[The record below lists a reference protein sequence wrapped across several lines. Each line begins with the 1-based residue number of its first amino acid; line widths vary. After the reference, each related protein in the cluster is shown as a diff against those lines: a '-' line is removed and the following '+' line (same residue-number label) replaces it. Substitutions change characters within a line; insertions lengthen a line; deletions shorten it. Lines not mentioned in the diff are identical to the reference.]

1 MLWGIAM
8 NPGFWLV
15 NAETQRAAEIRRA
28 LLFFAFLRDALRLC
42 VNPGLAVALALP
54 GCVFLWFASW
64 FRLAILVPLLVVIL
78 GWQVSVQVSAAPA
91 TNAAVRIAAPGFA
104 GSQSCRECH
113 EKFYQLWSTSFHG
126 LAMQPYTSELAR
138 TNLTEQKAE
147 IVAGKYRFLA
157 DIRKSVVLERTAE
170 GEKRYPIVQ
179 VMGGK
184 NVFYFLTP
192 LERGWLQV
200 LPVAYDVRRRE
211 WFDTT
216 ASAMRH
222 FGDRR
227 DEALYWK
234 ERPLTFNTSCFGC
247 HVSQLSK
254 NYELQSDSYHTTWA
268 EPGINCETC
277 HGPSGGHVS
286 LFRALPTNQP
296 APADIKLIVLSKLT
310 TEQRNATCAP
320 CHAKMSPVTM
330 NFAPGDRYFDHF
342 DLVGFES
349 PDFYPDG
356 RDLGENYTYTQ
367 WRVSPCAKS
376 GQLDCVHCHTSSG
389 RYRFKDPVK
398 ANDACLPCHAARVA
412 NAPEHTHHK
421 AGTAGNE
428 CISCHMPM
436 TEFARMRRSDHSM
449 RPPTPAA
456 TLLYNSPNA
465 CNLCHTNQNAAWA
478 DKFVREW
485 RPRDYQKPA
494 LERAALIAAA
504 RKQDW
509 KKLPEILAYLSL
521 TNREE
526 VQTTSLVRLLAGC
539 PADEQWPVLRSL
551 MADPSPLVRASAAE
565 ALGQRLD
572 QPNTAALGKAADDDY
587 RLVRVRAATALAAV
601 PEESLPEGQRARVRS
616 ALGELMESMRSRP
629 DDMASH
635 YNLGNFHMSRSQ
647 MPEAVAEFET
657 ACRLQPDALPP
668 HVNVALA
675 YNALG
680 QNDKAEASLRQALS
694 LVPTNSAA
702 NLNLGML
709 LAEMGK
715 MSEAEQAF
723 RAAFKADPKSAQ
735 AAYNLGVL
743 LSKEHPKEA
752 LTWCGRAAELR
763 PENPQ
768 YGYTYAFYLYQAGQL
783 DEALKAIRSVLQRHP
798 AHEDS
803 RLLERQLLQEQE
815 RKRSG
820 GQGR

>member
-1 MLWGIAM
+1 MLEATAM
-8 NPGFWLV
+8 HFGLSNLNRARQFERCGLITLV
-15 NAETQRAAEIRRA
+15 
-28 LLFFAFLRDALRLC
+28 LLGVRWTA
-42 VNPGLAVALALP
+42 
-54 GCVFLWFASW
+54 WEQIKS
-64 FRLAILVPLLVVIL
+64 
-78 GWQVSVQVSAAPA
+78 APA
-91 TNAAVRIAAPGFA
+91 INAAVKLAAPGFA
-104 GSQSCRECH
+104 GSRSCRECH

-138 TNLTEQKAE
+138 TNLTEQKTE

-157 DIRKSVVLERTAE
+157 DLSKSVVIERTAA
-170 GEKRYPIVQ
+170 GEKRYPIAQ

-184 NVFYFLTP
+184 NVYYFLTP

-234 ERPLTFNTSCFGC
+234 ERQLTFNTSCFGC

-254 NYELQSDSYHTTWA
+254 NYDLKSDSYRTTWA

-277 HGPSGGHVS
+277 HGPSGGHVR
-286 LFRALPTNQP
+286 LFHELPANQH
-296 APADIKLIVLSKLT
+296 APDDIKLVVLSKLT

-320 CHAKMSPVTM
+320 CHAKMSPLTT

-356 RDLGENYTYTQ
+356 RDLGENYTYTS

-389 RYRFKDPVK
+389 RYRFKDSAQ
-398 ANDACLPCHAARVA
+398 ANDACLPCHAATVA
-412 NAPEHTHHK
+412 NAPAHTHHQ
-421 AGTAGNE
+421 AGTVGNE

-449 RPPTPAA
+449 RPPTPAT
-456 TLLYNSPNA
+456 TLVYNSPNA

-485 RPRDYQKPA
+485 WKEDYQKPV

-509 KKLPEILAYLSL
+509 KKLPDILAYLGRPD
-521 TNREE
+521 REE
-526 VQTTSLVRLLAGC
+526 METASLVRLLAGC
-539 PADEQWPVLRSL
+539 HSEEQWPVLRSL
-551 MADPSPLVRASAAE
+551 MTDPSPLVRASAAE

-572 QPNTAALGKAADDDY
+572 QPNLAALCKAASDDF
-587 RLVRVRAATALAAV
+587 RLVRVRAAAALAPV
-601 PEESLPEGQRARVRS
+601 PEESLPEDQRARVRS
-616 ALGELMESMRSRP
+616 ALAELMESMRSRP

-635 YNLGNFHMSRSQ
+635 YNLGNLHMSRSQ

-668 HVNVALA
+668 RVNVALA

-694 LVPTNSAA
+694 LDPTNSAA
-702 NLNLGML
+702 HLNLGML

-743 LSKEHPKEA
+743 LSKEQPKEA

-768 YGYTYAFYLYQAGQL
+768 YGYTYAFYLYRAGQL
-783 DEALKAIRSVLQRHP
+783 DEALKAVRSVRQRHP
-798 AHEDS
+798 EHEDS
-803 RLLERQLLQEQE
+803 ALLERQIVQSLTSPV
-815 RKRSG
+815 RKPAP
-820 GQGR
+820 

>member
-1 MLWGIAM
+1 
-8 NPGFWLV
+8 
-15 NAETQRAAEIRRA
+15 
-28 LLFFAFLRDALRLC
+28 
-42 VNPGLAVALALP
+42 
-54 GCVFLWFASW
+54 
-64 FRLAILVPLLVVIL
+64 LLVVSL
-78 GWQVSVQVSAAPA
+78 GWAGWGQVGTAPA
-91 TNAAVRIAAPGFA
+91 TNAVKIAAPAFV

-126 LAMQPYTSELAR
+126 LAMQPYTTDLAR
-138 TNLTEQKAE
+138 TNLTEQKTE
-147 IVAGKYRFLA
+147 IIAGKYRFLA
-157 DIRKSVVLERTAE
+157 DLRKSVVLERTPK
-170 GEKRYPIVQ
+170 GEKSYPIVQ

-192 LERGWLQV
+192 LERGMLQV

-234 ERPLTFNTSCFGC
+234 ERPLTFNTSCFSC

-254 NYELQSDSYHTTWA
+254 NYDLKADSYQTTWA

-277 HGPSGGHVS
+277 HGPSGGHVK
-286 LFRALPTNQP
+286 LFRELPANKP
-296 APADIKLIVLSKLT
+296 APEDIKLIVLTKLT

-330 NFAPGDRYFDHF
+330 NFSPGDRYFDHF
-342 DLVGFES
+342 DLVGYES

-356 RDLGENYTYTQ
+356 RDLGENYTYTS
-367 WRVSPCAKS
+367 WRGSPCAKS

-389 RYRFKDPVK
+389 RYRFKESAK

-449 RPPTPAA
+449 RPPTPAT

-465 CNLCHTNQNAAWA
+465 CNLCHTNQTAAWA

-485 RPRDYQKPA
+485 RPRDYQKPV

-504 RKQDW
+504 RRQDW
-509 KKLPEILAYLSL
+509 KKLPDILAYLSR

-526 VQTTSLVRLLAGC
+526 MQAVALVRLLANC
-539 PADEQWPVLRSL
+539 PADEQWPVLRRL
-551 MADPSPLVRASAAE
+551 VTDPSPLVRASAAE
-565 ALGQRLD
+565 ALGLRLD
-572 QPNTAALGKAADDDY
+572 QPNTVALCQAASDGY

-601 PEESLPEGQRARVRS
+601 PEESLPEDQRPQVRG
-616 ALGELMESMRSRP
+616 AVAELMESMRSRP
-629 DDMASH
+629 DDMSSH
-635 YNLGNFHMSRSQ
+635 YNLGNLHMSRSQ

-657 ACRLQPDALPP
+657 ASRLQPDALPP
-668 HVNVALA
+668 MVNVALA

-680 QNDKAEASLRQALS
+680 QNDKAEASLRHALS
-694 LVPTNSAA
+694 LDPTNSAA

-715 MSEAEQAF
+715 MSEAEKAF
-723 RAAFKADPKSAQ
+723 RAAFKADPKSGQ
-735 AAYNLGVL
+735 AAYNLGVM
-743 LSKEHPKEA
+743 LSKDHPKEA
-752 LTWCGRAAELR
+752 LTWCSRAAELR

-783 DEALKAIRSVLQRHP
+783 GEALKAIQSVRQRHP
-798 AHEDS
+798 EHEDS
-803 RLLERQLLQEQE
+803 LLLERQLLQEQQQ
-815 RKRSG
+815 KRSG
-820 GQGR
+820 SQGR